1 MVRYRKAPANPN
13 IQDRRGQGG
22 TRRRGMAIGGGGLGL
37 GGILLILILNFCVG
51 GGLGDLGGMAGGLA
65 PADTPS
71 QTPLTTMA
79 PSADPDSELKEYMSA
94 VYTDNDLMW
103 QDIFQTA
110 GRTDY
115 QSPTFVYF
123 EGFTESGCGGADERL
138 GPHYCP
144 LDQTIYL
151 EFGFFSQL
159 REQFGARGDLAPAY
173 VVSHEFG
180 HHIQTVLGISEQVR
194 SLQQQ
199 NPNQANDLSI
209 AMELQADCFAGVW
222 LSTVS
227 IDPSGGEV
235 DEGFI
240 ELDPGELSE
249 ALEAAAA
256 VGDDR
261 IQAQSTGQVNP
272 DTWTHGS
279 AEQRMEWLQRGIDS
293 GDPGQCDT
301 FSQLG

>member
-1 MVRYRKAPANPN
+1 
-13 IQDRRGQGG
+13 
-22 TRRRGMAIGGGGLGL
+22 
-37 GGILLILILNFCVG
+37 
-51 GGLGDLGGMAGGLA
+51 
-65 PADTPS
+65 
-71 QTPLTTMA
+71 
-79 PSADPDSELKEYMSA
+79 
-94 VYTDNDLMW
+94 NDLMW

-123 EGFTESGCGGADERL
+123 DGFTESGCGGADERL

-151 EFGFFSQL
+151 EFGFFTQL

>member
-22 TRRRGMAIGGGGLGL
+22 SRRRGMAIGGGGLGL
-37 GGILLILILNFCVG
+37 GGLLLVLVLNFCVG

-103 QDIFQTA
+103 QDIFSTA
-110 GRTDY
+110 GRSDY

-123 EGFTESGCGGADERL
+123 EGFTESACGGADERV

-151 EFGFFSQL
+151 EFGFFTQL

-194 SLQQQ
+194 SLQQE
-199 NPNQANDLSI
+199 NPGQANDLSI

-227 IDPSGGEV
+227 IDPSGGAV

-279 AEQRMEWLQRGIDS
+279 AEQRMEWLQRGVDS

>member
-51 GGLGDLGGMAGGLA
+51 GGLGDLGGLSGGLV
-65 PADTPS
+65 PADEPS

-79 PSADPDSELKEYMSA
+79 PSADPDSEMKEYMSA

-103 QDIFQTA
+103 DDIFSTA

-115 QSPTFVYF
+115 QSPTFVFF
-123 EGFTESGCGGADERL
+123 EGFTDSACGGADERI

-151 EFGFFSQL
+151 EFGFFTQL

-180 HHIQTVLGISEQVR
+180 HHIQTLLGISEQVR

-227 IDPSGGEV
+227 VDPSGGEV

-261 IQAQSTGQVNP
+261 IQAGTTGSVNP

>member
-13 IQDRRGQGG
+13 IEDRRGQ
-22 TRRRGMAIGGGGLGL
+22 TSRRRGVAIGGGGLGL
-37 GGILLILILNFCVG
+37 GGLLLILVLNFCVG
-51 GGLGDLGGMAGGLA
+51 GGLGDLGGLAGELA
-65 PADTPS
+65 PADIPS

-103 QDIFQTA
+103 EDIFRTA

-123 EGFTESGCGGADERL
+123 DGFTDSACGGADERV

-151 EFGFFSQL
+151 EFGFFTQL

-180 HHIQTVLGISEQVR
+180 HHIQTLIGISDQVR
-194 SLQQQ
+194 ALQQE

-222 LSTVS
+222 LSTISV
-227 IDPSGGEV
+227 DPSGGPV

-261 IQAQSTGQVNP
+261 IQAQSTGMVNP

-279 AEQRMEWLQRGIDS
+279 AAERMEWLQRGIDT
-293 GDPGQCDT
+293 GDPGRCDT
-301 FSQLG
+301 FSELG